1 MKPHKHADLIKAWA
15 DGANIE
21 LNLHGDWVDVPNPDW
36 IEVYQYR
43 IKPEPKPDI
52 TTERTLFWNKAI
64 GVLLHDGLAREWLKD
79 GKYYEVLG
87 DFKITFDGKT
97 GKIKSAEVIE

>member
-1 MKPHKHADLIKAWA
+1 MKTHKHADLIKAWA

-43 IKPEPKPDI
+43 IKPEPRRIKDTYI
-52 TTERTLFWNKAI
+52 ANI
-64 GVLLHDGLAREWLKD
+64 LLKLTIEQDGSML
-79 GKYYEVLG
+79 
-87 DFKITFDGKT
+87 TFTNVELMK
-97 GKIKSAEVIE
+97 

>member
-1 MKPHKHADLIKAWA
+1 MKHKHADLIKAWA

-43 IKPEPKPDI
+43 IKPDEPKTYEHECHLNLVMTVVRD
-52 TTERTLFWNKAI
+52 
-64 GVLLHDGLAREWLKD
+64 GVF
-79 GKYYEVLG
+79 
-87 DFKITFDGKT
+87 FKIK
-97 GKIKSAEVIE
+97 EVKLNE